1 MSRSIILTTV
11 VAIAALAAVLLP
23 KAYHANHT
31 PSARAVTH
39 EMESDPPPP
48 PAVKEARFGGET
60 IKTERQQSSP
70 LVNAVSVPSWQEV
83 GPLSMTDPGQPA
95 IFEPSQGRMNTIA
108 VDPKNPQHLYAG
120 AASGGVWV
128 TNDGG
133 TTWSPRAQM
142 LPVITISSLVVDPND
157 GNVVYAATGDADGRE
172 TPSIGVYKSTDG
184 GATWAVTGLTYQ
196 LTDFRYI
203 PKLAIDPTNGSNV
216 YAGTTEGVYYTRN
229 GGTNWTKVTPDGG
242 NFTVYRDIKLRP
254 GSPATVYTV
263 TDAGVFFRSVDSGVT
278 WQAATAGLPDAA
290 STMRAVLGVTA
301 ADPNIVYLLA
311 ASSTDLGIYK
321 SNDGGSTFAKIP
333 SDSLKTFA
341 TQQATFYDLVLAIS
355 PTNPSEL
362 MGGVVSVIRSTDGG
376 ATWFYTSS
384 GPNNTANPIVHVDQH
399 DIEYI
404 NNAIYDCSD
413 GGLHRS
419 PDGGVSWA
427 NLSPTLGVGQIYQFG
442 GSKQNPSLIYV
453 GEQDNGFNRYNGT
466 KWEHFNAGDFG
477 RIAVDPTN
485 DQVVYASANFALF
498 KYTDLNTNP
507 TQLQVTA
514 TEGKRFE
521 GAPIVIN
528 PANTQVVYAGYE
540 NVYRSPDGG
549 ATWNN
554 VSNFTDK
561 QNVNVI
567 ALAPSDPKTLYVGR
581 SNAFSSTGSFYR
593 STDEGG
599 TFTDI
604 SAGLPLTATGVAVDP
619 KNPMRLWVSLQGGN
633 TNAVYFSQDGG
644 ATWTN
649 FSGTTLPNSS
659 TRAIVYENGSQ
670 DALYIGTVAGVYYRN
685 ATMNDWQAYN
695 NNLPNVIVDS
705 LEIDYNSSKIRAG
718 TYGRGLWQTL
728 LAGVTPGVVGNVSTR
743 LPVGTGDNVLIE
755 GFIVQGP
762 AGSAKKIIVR
772 AIGPS
777 LVPFGITDALA
788 NPTLE
793 IHDANNA
800 IVATNDNW
808 KTTQVGGLITGDQS
822 AEITASGLAPG
833 NDLES
838 AIIANL
844 APGSYTA
851 VVRGLGNTV
860 GTGVVDAYDLSAGS
874 PAKLA
879 NIATRGL
886 IQPGDKLM
894 IAGFIVQNGPVRA
907 VVRAIGPSLAAF
919 GITNALADT
928 TLQLRDQNGA
938 IVVENDNWKV
948 RLDGSSQQAE
958 VEATGLQPTNDLEAA
973 VVTTLQPGQYT
984 AQVRGKPEST
994 GTGVV
999 QVYFLQ

>member
-1 MSRSIILTTV
+1 MSRSILLTAAA
-11 VAIAALAAVLLP
+11 AIAALAAFVVP
-23 KAYHANHT
+23 KAYRTNHA
-31 PSARAVTH
+31 PSARATTY
-39 EMESDPPPP
+39 EIETDPPPP
-48 PAVKEARFGGET
+48 PEVKEARFGGET
-60 IKTERQQSSP
+60 VKTERKQLIPQLSAISAA
-70 LVNAVSVPSWQEV
+70 NWQEL
-83 GPLSMTDPGQPA
+83 GPLNMTDPGQPA
-95 IFEPSQGRMNTIA
+95 IFEPSQGRMNAIA
-108 VDPKNPQHLYAG
+108 VDPNNPQHLYAG
-120 AASGGVWV
+120 AADGGVWV

-133 TTWSPRAQM
+133 TTWSPRAQT

-216 YAGTTEGVYYTRN
+216 YAATTEGVFYTRD
-229 GGTNWTKVTPDGG
+229 GGKNWTKVAPDGG
-242 NFTVYRDIKLRP
+242 NFTVYRDVKFRP

-263 TDAGVFFRSVDSGVT
+263 TDAGVFYRSVDSGVT
-278 WQAATAGLPDAA
+278 WQAATAGLPDAT
-290 STMRAVLGVTA
+290 STMRAVLAVSA
-301 ADPNIVYLLA
+301 ADANIVYLLA

-321 SNDGGSTFAKIP
+321 SFDGGTTFARIT
-333 SDSLKTFA
+333 SDSLKGFA
-341 TQQATFYDLVLAIS
+341 ANQATFYDLVLAVS
-355 PTNPSEL
+355 PANANEL

-384 GPNNTANPIVHVDQH
+384 GPNATANPIVHVDQH
-399 DIEYI
+399 CIEYI

-442 GSKQNPSLIYV
+442 GSKQNSSLIYV

-485 DQVVYASANFALF
+485 DQIVYASANFGLF
-498 KYTDLNTNP
+498 KYTDVNANP
-507 TQLQVTA
+507 ATLQVTT

-528 PANTQVVYAGYE
+528 PANTQVLYAGYE

-549 ATWNN
+549 ATWNK
-554 VSNFTDK
+554 VSNFADK

-567 ALAPSDPKTLYVGR
+567 ALAPSDPKTIYVGR
-581 SNAFSSTGSFYR
+581 SGAFASTGSFYR

-604 SAGLPLTATGVAVDP
+604 SVGLPMTVIGIAVDP

-644 ATWTN
+644 ANWTN

-685 ATMNDWQAYN
+685 ATMNDWQFYN

-705 LEIDYNSSKIRAG
+705 LEIDYSSRKIRAG
-718 TYGRGLWQTL
+718 TYGRGLWQSSLATANAASAQLLNISTRMRVLTGDQVLIGGFIITGSDPKKVIIRGMGPSLNNVGVTL
-728 LAGVTPGVVGNVSTR
+728 SDPTLELHQGSTTLATNDNWKINDQTGQSQEADIRATTIPPGNDLESALVATLTPGAYTAILAGKNGGTGVGLVEVYDLAQAANSQLANISTR
-743 LPVGTGDNVLIE
+743 GFVDTGDSVMIGGLIV
-755 GFIVQGP
+755 GG
-762 AGSAKKIIVR
+762 GSAGGTAKVIVR
-772 AIGPS
+772 ALGPS
-777 LVPFGITDALA
+777 VPVPGPLGD
-788 NPTLE
+788 PTLE
-793 IHDANNA
+793 LHDVNGVT
-800 IVATNDNW
+800 VATNDNW
-808 KTTQVGGLITGDQS
+808 KIDDQTGQSQEAAIRATTI
-822 AEITASGLAPG
+822 PPP

-838 AIIANL
+838 ALIATL
-844 APGSYTA
+844 APGNYTA
-851 VVRGLGNTV
+851 VVRGKNNT
-860 GTGVVDAYDLSAGS
+860 TGV
-874 PAKLA
+874 
-879 NIATRGL
+879 GL
-886 IQPGDKLM
+886 
-894 IAGFIVQNGPVRA
+894 VEVYN
-907 VVRAIGPSLAAF
+907 
-919 GITNALADT
+919 
-928 TLQLRDQNGA
+928 LQ
-938 IVVENDNWKV
+938 
-948 RLDGSSQQAE
+948 
-958 VEATGLQPTNDLEAA
+958 
-973 VVTTLQPGQYT
+973 
-984 AQVRGKPEST
+984 
-994 GTGVV
+994 
-999 QVYFLQ
+999 